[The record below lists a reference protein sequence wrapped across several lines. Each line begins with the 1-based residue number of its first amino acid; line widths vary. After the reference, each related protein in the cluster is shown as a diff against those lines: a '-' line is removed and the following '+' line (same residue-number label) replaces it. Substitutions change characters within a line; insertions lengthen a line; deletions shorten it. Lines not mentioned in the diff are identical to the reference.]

1 MTRPSTGHLPLTWW
15 TLNGYDL
22 MMRNSVTNH
31 GPSGPA
37 SDSRWAMMRAATP
50 SQRPGLAGNPIATR
64 SARFSSISSLAAT
77 RL

>member
-50 SQRPGLAGNPIATR
+50 SQGQVPASGVAGFLR
-64 SARFSSISSLAAT
+64 
-77 RL
+77 